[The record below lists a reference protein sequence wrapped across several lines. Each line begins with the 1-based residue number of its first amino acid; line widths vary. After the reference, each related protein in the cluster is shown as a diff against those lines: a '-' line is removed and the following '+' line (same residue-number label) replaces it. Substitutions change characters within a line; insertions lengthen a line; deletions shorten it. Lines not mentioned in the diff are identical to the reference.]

1 MSVYAYD
8 PHTGTSVTLSAPGA
22 VIVAEKDPDPVPV
35 GTFADLCYEE
45 YIEFA
50 PSRRQLFRTALTQV
64 LPQRTWLHYVEYDE
78 HLNQDELDDLF
89 YGRHQWLEDSIQVSL
104 EDRREQ
110 SLRETLQEALAQL
123 GTELEV
129 SELTEEDRWFFSDLI
144 KSRDRSNPLA
154 EMIEHTP
161 RMFLR
166 YQLSAVGPEVGS
178 DPQHKRALLNTALA
192 KHGVDVEQAD
202 VAQMVEQILEE
213 SRQNWH
219 EYFSFDVIV
228 YEKPGPLAP
237 DETVR
242 TLSLTNPE
250 LVLIDPVNG
259 TGFDT
264 TLPAE
269 LTLKLDPAETVADG
283 VSDRHFFPDDRGGLH
298 VQGYGWNECAGLG
311 PITTTIDQ
319 INPPLNQPNEALR
332 LLTASRRS
340 GSGCIRIED
349 PVQRLGL

>member
-1 MSVYAYD
+1 MPVYAYD
-8 PHTGTSVTLSAPGA
+8 PDTGASVELSAPGA
-22 VIVAEKDPDPVPV
+22 VVVAQKDPDPVPTD
-35 GTFADLCYEE
+35 TFDGLSYED
-45 YIEFA
+45 YTEFT
-50 PSRRQLFRTALTQV
+50 PSRRELFRTAIAQV
-64 LPQRTWLHYVEYDE
+64 LPQRTWLQDVDSDE
-78 HLNQDELDDLF
+78 HLDENELDDLF
-89 YGRHQWLEDSIQVSL
+89 YGLHAALKNDIDLSFSK
-104 EDRREQ
+104 RREQ

-228 YEKPGPLAP
+228 HEKPGPLAP

-298 VQGYGWNECAGLG
+298 VQGYGWNECAGVG
-311 PITTTIDQ
+311 PITTVINQ
-319 INPPLNQPNEALR
+319 VNPPLNQPNEALR